1 MEIYAPS
8 YCKHF
13 KCIADKCRHSCCID
27 WEIDIDLKA
36 YEKYKSLKSNFG
48 KEIINNIVIDEDG
61 APHFALDKN
70 ERCKNLDE
78 RGLCRIISNLG
89 EEYLC
94 DICRLHPRFF
104 NEIGGR
110 VEMGLGLSCE
120 EAVRIVLEDNRP
132 YVFEKIGENQE
143 RASSFDDYDPFE
155 DRNEAL
161 AFMEKQNVAFFE
173 KLKAIEEKYG
183 VSTDFY
189 SYDEWIDTLLSF
201 EILDGEWENIL
212 QNAKG
217 KDKTSDSTQ
226 YQAEL
231 EALFKYFVF
240 RHASK
245 ATLKSAFSS
254 VIGFASLGVKL
265 VSYLAEREENLTK
278 PRLYEIVRLYSSEIE
293 YSEDNTESL
302 LFELEAELI

>member
-1 MEIYAPS
+1 MEIYAPL
-8 YCKHF
+8 YCVSF

-27 WEIDIDLKA
+27 WEIDIDEKT
-36 YEKYKSLKSNFG
+36 YEKYKSLKNAFG
-48 KEIINNIVIDEDG
+48 KEILNNIEIEDG

-70 ERCKNLDE
+70 GRCKNLDE

-89 EEYLC
+89 DEYLC

-120 EAVRIVLEDNRP
+120 EAVRIVLGDNRP

-143 RASSFDDYDPFE
+143 KASSYEEYDPFE

-161 AFMEKQNVAFFE
+161 AFMENENGTLFE

-189 SYDEWIDTLLSF
+189 SYDEWIDLLLSF
-201 EILDGEWENIL
+201 DILDEEWEKIL
-212 QNAKG
+212 ENAKS
-217 KDKTSDSTQ
+217 KDKTSSSFA
-226 YQAEL
+226 YEAEL

-240 RHASK
+240 RHSSK
-245 ATLKSAFSS
+245 ATLKGAFSA

-265 VSYLAEREENLTK
+265 VSYLAESEENLTEA
-278 PRLYEIVRLYSSEIE
+278 RLYEIVRLYSSEIE
-293 YSEDNTESL
+293 YSEENTESL
-302 LFELEAELI
+302 LFEIETEIF